1 MASPISRDA
10 VLRELNEANGNCS
23 HRHIV
28 DALSACSRERPI
40 VLTRDSLEQ
49 MALRLRLSKGLS
61 GAHDASTSP
70 IQTSKADESSP
81 SNGPTPRLQS
91 MPAAEERL
99 VKLFLDTVLPP
110 CTLSPSD
117 VKTLGEGANETI
129 KVNQPSCQLGN
140 EESEASTEKDTS
152 ADASSAKLREDD
164 EKQGDEEKQSE
175 DEDQKQSMEDN
186 QSQSTLDDLNNIEL
200 DQRLLNP
207 MLQPLSTFNPAMY
220 QTLLGHPLVAGKV
233 SLHTLTYSYHMLFIN
248 TLTLFSMC
256 VAKGKNYAAKRKDK
270 SLKFK
275 TYR

>member
-10 VLRELNEANGNCS
+10 IVRELNEANGNCS

-28 DALSACSRERPI
+28 DALSACGRERPI

-49 MALRLRLSKGLS
+49 VALRRRLSKGLS

-70 IQTSKADESSP
+70 IQTSETDESSP
-81 SNGPTPRLQS
+81 SNAPTPRLQS

-99 VKLFLDTVLPP
+99 LKLFLDTVLPP

-117 VKTLGEGANETI
+117 VKTLAEGANETI
-129 KVNQPSCQLGN
+129 KVNQPSSQLGN
-140 EESEASTEKDTS
+140 RESEASTEKDTS

-175 DEDQKQSMEDN
+175 DN
-186 QSQSTLDDLNNIEL
+186 QSQSILDDLKNIEL

-233 SLHTLTYSYHMLFIN
+233 SLHTLIHSYHMFFIS
-248 TLTLFSMC
+248 TPYFVFHACS
-256 VAKGKNYAAKRKDK
+256 KR
-270 SLKFK
+270 
-275 TYR
+275 